1 MLHHFIKFLKDL
13 APYNGGMIN
22 IDGSK
27 WLQLIKF
34 KKIMSDLRNSAQHLN
49 TK

>member
-1 MLHHFIKFLKDL
+1 
-13 APYNGGMIN
+13 MIN

-34 KKIMSDLRNSAQHLN
+34 KKMSDLRNSAQHLN